1 MGRLFTWG
9 SGDLGQVGSSSFA
22 VHSAPPTAVEAARIF
37 KCKQAV
43 CGETFTAV
51 RTTGGYVYLL
61 GVMGSHVQ
69 LRQGQSRQSVL
80 MKRLLLNQAASTRG
94 LSTPRSQGHE
104 NHPYTF
110 PDISSYFAAQ
120 LTAGATFIAIL
131 SDDGCAL
138 IADDCMDLIK
148 LPCRERDQVQTLVAV
163 NNVLYGQS
171 DAVLYEWREPQL
183 QANTGLLLR
192 NLVVA
197 GRYACPL
204 HTWPGAVFKPDPR
217 IGRIKLAT
225 GGSDV
230 SAVLAECAHTEYPL
244 ELLGSVNPKGRGQ
257 YIQGVLDRRASI
269 TEDEEGLSKVLLRR
283 LRLEQGQRIACIYEL
298 LTQRLRWSVSL
309 LKEFGA
315 HKEVALRTYRTA
327 AMPTVLSKTF
337 YRLRLA
343 QLASAW
349 SSLRHRWSV
358 TNLRRLSVQLEE
370 QHNRGEAVRS
380 LVRLLAGL
388 EVTAARKAALSFFT
402 CHNVWKLHRRNSQT
416 AITMLRRQVL
426 KAAAGLQRQTLRQW
440 SNYII
445 RLHISAQ
452 GLHKLVAALACH
464 LRQTGF
470 RALVNHSGNQWQRDR
485 SLGRLLRRLLSQH
498 AHITQ
503 LRALGRWK
511 AVGQYRTSGHLQAVQ
526 TSCRVL
532 CGRLKL
538 LVKRKVYRE
547 SFPQLQRYAYSRSW
561 EQTNKVQVVCL
572 VSILS
577 KIRCRYLS
585 SIFHTRLRPRTS
597 SNQIAAG
604 LGRLSTLR
612 TGRLRTALGLVAH
625 SAAARHTQRSF
636 RMALVLS
643 RVQDRLT
650 RLHMRQFFRV
660 EESQFLS
667 ESSYSPFTPEREWR
681 RSFPSEFEPRRKPN
695 LSMPFAHW
703 DTMSEHREYYA
714 PDETPAFLSLDV
726 ADDPS
731 KPAEL
736 EVTPT
741 ASLSPRPVRIDHLE
755 EKLKTLE
762 RSAQS
767 SSSFSAFSLSLQ
779 ASPSKHLPLHQRPPW
794 RAPQPTGASRTLMT
808 AGSPRTRRLQYSK
821 QLKNRMQKTANWKQP
836 IGSPTKSQRRGS
848 SSTMTDESVPQ
859 PELPFVLAAVVVRH
873 LTEAFLGMKRPKRR
887 RNVRGSEGEEV
898 LRSLPMS
905 ALERNWELR
914 VLQRS
919 RR

>member
-1 MGRLFTWG
+1 MRN
-9 SGDLGQVGSSSFA
+9 
-22 VHSAPPTAVEAARIF
+22 APPTAVEAARIF

-69 LRQGQSRQSVL
+69 LRQGQNRQSVL

-120 LTAGATFIAIL
+120 LTAGTTFIAIL

-171 DAVLYEWREPQL
+171 DAVLYEWREPHL

-217 IGRIKLAT
+217 IGRVKLAT

-283 LRLEQGQRIACIYEL
+283 LRLEQGQRIACVYKL
-298 LTQRLRWSVSL
+298 LTQRLRWSLSL

-315 HKEVALRTYRTA
+315 HKEVALRTYRIA

-337 YRLRLA
+337 YRLHLA

-349 SSLRHRWSV
+349 SSLRHCWSV
-358 TNLRRLSVQLEE
+358 TNLRRFSVQLEE

-388 EVTAARKAALSFFT
+388 EMTTARKAALNFFT

-416 AITMLRRQVL
+416 ALTMLRRQAL

-440 SNYII
+440 SNYVI
-445 RLHISAQ
+445 RQHISAQ
-452 GLHKLVAALACH
+452 GMHKLVAALVCN
-464 LRQTGF
+464 LRRTGF
-470 RALVNHSGNQWQRDR
+470 RVLVRHAGNQWQRDR
-485 SLGRLLRRLLSQH
+485 TLGRLMRRLLSQH
-498 AHITQ
+498 AHIAQ

-511 AVGQYRTSGHLQAVQ
+511 AVGQYRTSGHLKAVQ

-532 CGRLKL
+532 CSRLKL

-547 SFPQLQRYAYSRSW
+547 SFPQLQRYVYSRSW

-577 KIRCRYLS
+577 KVRCRYLS
-585 SIFHTRLRPRTS
+585 SIFHTRLRARTNS
-597 SNQIAAG
+597 TQVAAG
-604 LGRLSTLR
+604 LSRLSALR
-612 TGRLRTALGLVAH
+612 TARLRTALGLVAH
-625 SAAARHTQRSF
+625 SAAARHTQRAF

-643 RVQDRLT
+643 RAQDRLT
-650 RLHMRQFFRV
+650 RLLMRQFFRG
-660 EESQFLS
+660 EQSQVVS
-667 ESSYSPFTPEREWR
+667 ESSFSPITPEREWR
-681 RSFPSEFEPRRKPN
+681 RSFPSEPRRKPN
-695 LSMPFAHW
+695 LSMPFARW

-714 PDETPAFLSLDV
+714 PDETPAFLSMDV
-726 ADDPS
+726 AEDLS

-741 ASLSPRPVRIDHLE
+741 ASLSPRPLHIDHLDQQG
-755 EKLKTLE
+755 LE
-762 RSAQS
+762 CSGQS
-767 SSSFSAFSLSLQ
+767 SGSLSAFSLSLQ
-779 ASPSKHLPLHQRPPW
+779 GSPSKHLLLHQRPPW
-794 RAPQPTGASRTLMT
+794 RAPQPTGASRTLAT

-821 QLKNRMQKTANWKQP
+821 QLKNRMQKSLNWKQSM
-836 IGSPTKSQRRGS
+836 GSPTKSQRRGS

-859 PELPFVLAAVVVRH
+859 PELPYVLAAIVMQYLKEVFV
-873 LTEAFLGMKRPKRR
+873 GMKRRRR
-887 RNVRGSEGEEV
+887 RNVHGSEGEEV

-905 ALERNWELR
+905 TLERNWEFR
-914 VLQRS
+914 VLQRG

>member
-1 MGRLFTWG
+1 MG
-9 SGDLGQVGSSSFA
+9 QIGSSSYA
-22 VHSAPPTAVEAARIF
+22 VRNAPPTAVEAARIF

-69 LRQGQSRQSVL
+69 LRQGQNRQSVL

-120 LTAGATFIAIL
+120 LTAGTTFIAIL

-171 DAVLYEWREPQL
+171 DAVLYEWREPHL

-217 IGRIKLAT
+217 IGRVKLAT

-269 TEDEEGLSKVLLRR
+269 TGDEEGLSKVLLRR
-283 LRLEQGQRIACIYEL
+283 LRLEQGQRIACVYKL
-298 LTQRLRWSVSL
+298 LTQRLRWSLSL

-315 HKEVALRTYRTA
+315 HKEVALRTYRIA

-337 YRLRLA
+337 YRLHLA

-349 SSLRHRWSV
+349 SSLRHCWSV
-358 TNLRRLSVQLEE
+358 TNLRRFSVQLEE

-388 EVTAARKAALSFFT
+388 EMTTARKAALNFFT

-416 AITMLRRQVL
+416 VLTMLRRQAL

-440 SNYII
+440 SNYVI
-445 RLHISAQ
+445 RQHISAQ
-452 GLHKLVAALACH
+452 GVHKLVAALVCT
-464 LRQTGF
+464 LRRTGF
-470 RALVNHSGNQWQRDR
+470 RVLVHHAGNQWQRDR
-485 SLGRLLRRLLSQH
+485 TLGRLMRRLLSQH
-498 AHITQ
+498 AHIAQ

-511 AVGQYRTSGHLQAVQ
+511 AVGQYRTSGHLKAVQ

-532 CGRLKL
+532 CSRLKL

-547 SFPQLQRYAYSRSW
+547 SFPQLQRYVYSRSW

-577 KIRCRYLS
+577 KVRCRYLS
-585 SIFHTRLRPRTS
+585 SIFHTRLRARTNS
-597 SNQIAAG
+597 TQVAAG
-604 LGRLSTLR
+604 LSRLSALR
-612 TGRLRTALGLVAH
+612 TARLRTALGLVAH
-625 SAAARHTQRSF
+625 SAAARHTQRAF

-643 RVQDRLT
+643 RAQDRLT
-650 RLHMRQFFRV
+650 RLLMRQFFHV
-660 EESQFLS
+660 EQSQVVS
-667 ESSYSPFTPEREWR
+667 ESSFSPITPEREWR
-681 RSFPSEFEPRRKPN
+681 RSFPSEPRRKPN
-695 LSMPFAHW
+695 LSMPFARW

-714 PDETPAFLSLDV
+714 PDETPAFLSMDV
-726 ADDPS
+726 AEDLS

-741 ASLSPRPVRIDHLE
+741 ASLSPRPLHIDHLDQQV
-755 EKLKTLE
+755 LE
-762 RSAQS
+762 CSGQS
-767 SSSFSAFSLSLQ
+767 SGSLSAFSLSLQ
-779 ASPSKHLPLHQRPPW
+779 GSPSKHLLLHQRPPW
-794 RAPQPTGASRTLMT
+794 RAPQPTGASRTLAT

-821 QLKNRMQKTANWKQP
+821 QLKNRMQKSLNWKQSM
-836 IGSPTKSQRRGS
+836 GSPTKSQRRGS

-859 PELPFVLAAVVVRH
+859 PELPYVLAAIVMQYLKEVFV
-873 LTEAFLGMKRPKRR
+873 GMKRRRR
-887 RNVRGSEGEEV
+887 RNVHRSEGEEV

-905 ALERNWELR
+905 TLERNWEFR
-914 VLQRS
+914 VLQRG